1 MPTTPRH
8 TLRYPS
14 LDDTI
19 DPQRDVE
26 NLAVDVDKFPK
37 HLYGTSATVPLAQME
52 DGDLYFQYEATPA
65 GTTVGP

>member
-19 DPQRDVE
+19 DPLRDVE
-26 NLAVDVDKFPK
+26 NLAADTDRMPK
-37 HLYGTSATVPLAQME
+37 HFYGTSATAPVAQMA
-52 DGDLYFQYEATPA
+52 DGDIYYQYEATPA
-65 GTTVGP
+65 TALAE